1 MTFLS
6 KPRRVRTTQYK
17 CSAPARLLR
26 RFWHDI
32 LSSPLLSSPGDGGT
46 VLPQGSLRRTP
57 QGVLSAHPSPAR
69 TAPNLERPMSVLG
82 VEETLPREVGGV
94 PGEPGEGVGNQPG
107 ESGSHS

>member
-82 VEETLPREVGGV
+82 VGS
-94 PGEPGEGVGNQPG
+94 
-107 ESGSHS
+107 SGALCQAAPAAGART